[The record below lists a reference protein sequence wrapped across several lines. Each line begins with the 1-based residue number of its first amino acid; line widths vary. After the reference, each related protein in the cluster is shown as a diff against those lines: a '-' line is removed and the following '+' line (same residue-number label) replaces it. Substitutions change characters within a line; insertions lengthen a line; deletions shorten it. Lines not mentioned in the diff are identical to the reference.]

1 MGGIPLDDEQQKVYR
16 ELSNEQ
22 VEFYNNLSDDEKKEY
37 LKIKVPEEREQYEI
51 IFNNQSHA
59 GRNAFICVGGVFD
72 ELFNRGVKKKI
83 GGKLLQLAGDAV
95 LEVATDGA
103 ASEIAAPNAAKAAG
117 AIIDTFY
124 TAFDGP
130 MWDCAINNAMSW
142 WTGEGATCKPG
153 QYAIGADGLTKD
165 QAEAGCNACT
175 PIYGSRLDTYDIQ
188 DDEKKGTLNPANSS
202 HYDTI
207 MCENEDTTRYFRPPP
222 EGICDVRLYPEY
234 GIKPRDPFNYLTNTN
249 IDRATC
255 NNCGGVLGEGPP
267 IPGFSYEQR
276 RFPVKSEQMCPT
288 SEKPEDARPNWMPG
302 DFHGTATYEINK
314 KISESN
320 NISRCKK
327 VPGRTTTDGKPV
339 CEIFDNNQPQ
349 FECNWNSVLNEC
361 SLGKIKSDTSSETW
375 GSFVMTEVMGT
386 VQDVSN
392 WWDNLD
398 RTKYKRHA
406 DPVWGGSGNFRA
418 SRRSNWN
425 LPEYTPLSPWDKVF
439 PDKKVGPGD
448 YLIPPGS
455 DPDLKILGSSS
466 PTPGFNQYGEKE
478 EQLSRYYFKEEFE
491 NTNVC
496 QTDDMRMAG
505 PESSKTTAD
514 VSGKTVFGGDRSD
527 GVVSHQLSN
536 YCCPNPPGAAVCPRF
551 NSSDLEIQ
559 KWNVKDS
566 GDISPENIAY
576 LAPTTEDGRRIKEE
590 LDAKLKQGEEIWT
603 GFGRTIMT
611 DGDGWEGGGWN
622 DDSTHKNNDMK
633 HYWDNSSPWQ
643 PDGNRLGHNYDPT
656 NQISTLQCYNKRID
670 MSTANSLPF
679 KRSPRSYSGI
689 DCGPKS
695 CDPNKTGSSSCS
707 PTERRKIQGYEQ
719 LEEDDKKLKNWLSGG
734 GFMIDA
740 KRPEYSSTEVV
751 HGQLTEEWWPG
762 KVYVPNI
769 LPDGKL
775 NIYKK
780 FGATHGSERVLNE
793 YQNEIHRRGVIYATP
808 DSIDQ
813 SKVLNEDHHRA
824 RNLSIKG
831 TGDYHGKKWE
841 TLEEKRRLVQEGGD
855 PDSGLELPENDPLN
869 YYFGTRFTL
878 NIDSYYDYEND
889 RATGKQYYESPDSC
903 VKKDIY
909 GKCKI
914 NGGSSEP
921 YFLKKTSE
929 KGFCDCPPE
938 DWPVSPKGVGV
949 WPSNLVCSNK
959 GDRSYTLAPGN
970 TAIFS
975 PRMRSKCR
983 EHKNKEQCESATIP
997 TYTFYD
1003 QVADFKPT
1011 TDSSLG
1017 CKENISLEQAQSFCN
1032 NAADCNGFFSYQG
1045 DSGRSG
1051 RVCFKN
1057 EFNTLSEL
1065 NKITNTNVHGSTD
1078 NSGFYVLNP
1087 DGRGPSRAE
1096 ERKSC
1101 EDAQD
1106 KCQKKGTNVML
1117 MSEDLGS
1124 HSDLKPQQEKVLN
1137 QTGVDIGQ
1145 ISDRFANDS
1154 QNMYEVTRDNNTALF
1169 YANQIF
1175 PIDQETV
1182 DKVQGITEDT
1192 SGDDQ
1197 PINNNSICKWYNH
1210 EDPWGAIG
1218 TDNPDEITKRE
1229 ALWGNGTESKRQEAI
1244 TMNNFNHGKSG
1255 DPVYYGWGWDETT
1268 AVSHQGYVRG
1278 EATRW
1283 VELPDNYE
1291 RPPDLPVQEK
1301 LLDDSDVNQLVNR
1314 WLGGL
1319 NFSGGCNGEEC
1330 SDLDKSKFMQYVY
1343 DSEFCRG
1350 NIDKENPDSGE
1361 EPTMDQIASN
1371 LLKNES
1377 TGSAIIGDNDQDE
1390 EAESDETFC
1399 KGTRMRI
1406 GGDNTGAYPEAKPY
1420 ERGGITPC
1428 PPGVKNCGGRP
1439 ALGSVYSA
1447 ETGELE
1453 RETVF
1458 FRKVGDPDGVERD
1471 SIRSTELSCENAH
1484 QVFDFNGILSPK
1496 CAENCKLCYQE
1507 DINGVKKRCTAR
1519 KDANG
1524 QPVQGQCIA
1533 ETEPCTGKSRLN
1545 QKPPETVNQVIKHIK
1560 KKFYRAVGSGEC
1572 HLSDDNSDCFGK
1584 NARGIDRKL
1593 DTSDSDKNISQVNL
1607 HNKLS
1612 EASAF
1617 MQKLLNTESP
1627 LMVPDIC
1634 CDNIDNSQNTA
1645 FIGCD
1650 ASGHNPYFI
1659 DDILSGKNL
1668 NQCGTLKGSSCYP
1681 LSNED
1686 MLQRDKIDMC
1696 YKKTQNRDKDKLP
1709 DYEDLPDNADIDQY
1723 FKDFKDFCE
1732 SSQSGEEDSPDK
1744 KGECGRFIP
1753 YNLPNFPHKKK
1764 LDSQWDEGSN
1774 KTGKFRFTLPEPI
1787 YGENYNYCIESK
1799 QIDSGLNITDI
1810 DFLDKNFDWYIPES
1824 DYEKNYPLKG
1834 ANDIAS
1840 CDCCEN
1846 PDASCNIQCD
1856 NNSSQRLR
1864 FIKIPDG
1871 GPLNDIPFWVSPFGG
1886 DDPGRKGTDDP
1897 PDTLEADNP
1906 YVNVQCKHGTK
1917 VKFGPRE
1924 GPTIREANTEE
1935 RKKIKEAREKDL
1947 SSTPAEQIKVGSIV
1961 KTKDN
1966 KVGVVASVDTGSL
1979 STTGWWVPDLNGND
1993 QLAYLAFPG
2002 STAACGKNYDQ
2013 VCGSEGEY
2021 GYAWYNQNDLSRAED
2036 TDPGYEK
2043 LSELGGAEIEDFNV
2057 EEYYYPV
2064 QCCPTQEGMISMC
2077 DKKCGKTV
2085 SSDSW
2090 GSGNDEDNN
2099 NQTNNRDG
2107 DDDDDSDDDSDD
2119 EEFNIVIFII
2129 VLLTIAVVAGY
2140 FVDPL
2145 AGGSVVLA
2153 GIFIWIYQTYMT
2165 DE

>member
-1 MGGIPLDDEQQKVYR
+1 MSGIPLDDEQKKVYR

-22 VEFYNNLSDDEKKEY
+22 VEFYNNLSDDQKKEY
-37 LKIKVPEEREQYEI
+37 LKIKLPIEREQYEI

-59 GRNAFICVGGVFD
+59 GRNAAICVGGVFSEIYD
-72 ELFNRGVKKKI
+72 RGVKKKI
-83 GGKLLQLAGDAV
+83 GGKLLELAGNVA
-95 LEVATDGA
+95 LEVVTDGA
-103 ASEIAAPNAAKAAG
+103 ASEIAAPRAAKAAG
-117 AIIDTFY
+117 VIIDTFQL
-124 TAFDGP
+124 AFDGP

-153 QYAIGADGLTKD
+153 QYAIGAGGAFGVDGLVKD

-175 PIYGSRLDTYDIQ
+175 PIYGSRLDTYDIL
-188 DDEKKGTLNPANSS
+188 DKEKKGNLNPANSS

-222 EGICDVRLYPEY
+222 EGICDVRLYPQY
-234 GIKPRDPFNYLTNTN
+234 GVTDFDPLGKINNVN
-249 IDRATC
+249 IDVATKR
-255 NNCGGVLGEGPP
+255 PP
-267 IPGFSYEQR
+267 AAQAPTPGFSYEQR

-288 SEKPEDARPNWMPG
+288 SEKPEDAGLNWMPG
-302 DFHGTATYEINK
+302 DFHGTATYELNK

-327 VPGRTTTDGKPV
+327 VPGRTTTDGNPV

-349 FECNWNSVLNEC
+349 FECNWDPILNEC
-361 SLGKIKSDTSSETW
+361 SLGEKISDTTNQTW
-375 GSFVMTEVMGT
+375 GAFVKKEVLGAI
-386 VQDVSN
+386 QGVSN
-392 WWDNLD
+392 WWDNMD
-398 RTKYKRHA
+398 RTEYKRHT

-418 SRRSNWN
+418 LKRSTLDFPN
-425 LPEYTPLSPWDKVF
+425 YTPPSPWDNAF
-439 PDKKVGPGD
+439 PEKKATPGED
-448 YLIPPGS
+448 LIPPRSDYFKRSGS
-455 DPDLKILGSSS
+455 AWRLDSLSID
-466 PTPGFNQYGEKE
+466 PTPGFTQWGEE
-478 EQLSRYYFKEEFE
+478 EPQLSRYYFKEEFE

-514 VSGKTVFGGDRSD
+514 ASGQTVFGGNRDD

-551 NSSDLEIQ
+551 NSSDLEMQ
-559 KWNVKDS
+559 KWNVTDS
-566 GDISPENIAY
+566 GGISSENIAD
-576 LAPTTEDGRRIKEE
+576 LAPTTNDRGRIKGE
-590 LDAKLKQGEEIWT
+590 LDAKLEQGEEIWT

-622 DDSTHKNNDMK
+622 DDSSHDNADMK
-633 HYWDNSSPWQ
+633 HYWDNSSLWQ
-643 PDGNRLGHNYDPT
+643 PDGNILGHDYDPT

-670 MSTANSLPF
+670 TSTANSLPF
-679 KRSPRSYSGI
+679 KRSPRSFSGI

-707 PTERRKIQGYEQ
+707 PTERRKILGYDQ

-740 KRPEYSSTEVV
+740 KRPEYSPT
-751 HGQLTEEWWPG
+751 GDIKRTGEWWPG
-762 KVYVPNI
+762 EVYVPNI

-775 NIYKK
+775 NINKL

-793 YQNEIHRRGVIYATP
+793 YQNEIHRQGVIYATP

-813 SKVLNEDHHRA
+813 ENVQDGPNRA
-824 RNLSIKG
+824 IMP

-841 TLEEKRRLVQEGGD
+841 TLEEKRRLVQEGGR
-855 PDSGLELPENDPLN
+855 PGSGLELPENDPLN

-878 NIDSYYDYEND
+878 NIDSYYNYEND

-903 VKKDIY
+903 VEKDIY

-914 NGGSSEP
+914 NGGGSEP
-921 YFLKKTSE
+921 YFIKKNNE

-938 DWPVSPKGVGV
+938 DWPISPNEIGK

-959 GDRSYTLAPGN
+959 GDRSYTIGAGN
-970 TAIFS
+970 TSIIS

-983 EHKNKEQCESATIP
+983 EHKNKEQCESAAIP

-1017 CKENISLEQAQSFCN
+1017 CKENISLEQAQNFCN
-1032 NAADCNGFFSYQG
+1032 NADDCNGFFSYEG

-1065 NKITNTNVHGSTD
+1065 NKITNTTSNEFTD

-1087 DGRGPSRAE
+1087 DGKGPSRAE
-1096 ERKSC
+1096 ERNSC
-1101 EDAQD
+1101 AVLEV
-1106 KCQKKGTNVML
+1106 KCQKMGTNVML
-1117 MSEDLGS
+1117 MSEDLRS
-1124 HSDLKPQQEKVLN
+1124 QSDLKPFQKDVLDKV
-1137 QTGVDIGQ
+1137 GVDIGE
-1145 ISDRFANDS
+1145 ITERPS
-1154 QNMYEVTRDNNTALF
+1154 QDMYEVTRGDNKAFF
-1169 YANQIF
+1169 YADQIF
-1175 PIDQETV
+1175 PVDQETV
-1182 DKVQGITEDT
+1182 DKVQGRSEDT
-1192 SGDDQ
+1192 SDDNSS
-1197 PINNNSICKWYNH
+1197 INNNRICKWYTD

-1218 TDNPDEITKRE
+1218 TDNPDEITKSE
-1229 ALWGNGTESKRQEAI
+1229 SHWKLGTESRRQEEV
-1244 TMNNFNHGKSG
+1244 TQSFSRGGTG
-1255 DPVYYGWGWDETT
+1255 DPEYYGWGWDENT
-1268 AVSHQGYVRG
+1268 AVFRRGYVRG
-1278 EATRW
+1278 VVQEW
-1283 VELPDNYE
+1283 PVLPDNYE

-1301 LLDDSDVNQLVNR
+1301 LLDDSDVSQLVNR
-1314 WLGGL
+1314 WLGAL

-1330 SDLDKSKFMQYVY
+1330 DDLDKSKFMQYVY

-1361 EPTMDQIASN
+1361 GTAMDKQARDLFN
-1371 LLKNES
+1371 NES

-1399 KGTRMRI
+1399 KGTRMMV
-1406 GGDNTGAYPEAKPY
+1406 GGDNTDAYPQAGED

-1428 PPGVKNCGGRP
+1428 PPGVKNCPGRP
-1439 ALGSVYSA
+1439 AGVGRVA
-1447 ETGELE
+1447 TPTGGEETIY
-1453 RETVF
+1453 
-1458 FRKVGDPDGVERD
+1458 FRKVGDPDGVARG
-1471 SIRSTELSCENAH
+1471 SIPSTELSCENAH
-1484 QVFDFNGILSPK
+1484 REFSYNGILSPK

-1507 DINGVKKRCTAR
+1507 DINGVKKRCTTDV
-1519 KDANG
+1519 DAGYMNNG
-1524 QPVQGQCIA
+1524 RCKA
-1533 ETEPCTGKSRLN
+1533 EQEPCTGKSRLN
-1545 QKPPETVNQVIKHIK
+1545 QKPPETVNKVIKHIK

-1572 HLSDDNSDCFGK
+1572 HLSDDDSDCFGK
-1584 NARGIDRKL
+1584 NALGIDRKL
-1593 DTSDSDKNISQVNL
+1593 DTSDGEKNLFRINNL
-1607 HNKLS
+1607 NNNLS
-1612 EASAF
+1612 EFPSWI
-1617 MQKLLNTESP
+1617 QKLLNTESP

-1668 NQCGTLKGSSCYP
+1668 NQCATLKGSSCYP

-1686 MLQRDKIDMC
+1686 MLQRDKVDMC

-1709 DYEDLPDNADIDQY
+1709 DYEDLPENADIDQY
-1723 FKDFKDFCE
+1723 FEDFKDFCK

-1774 KTGKFRFTLPEPI
+1774 ETGKFRFTLPEPI

-1824 DYEKNYPLKG
+1824 DYEKNYPLKR

-1856 NNSSQRLR
+1856 NNSSQKLR

-1871 GPLNDIPFWVSPFGG
+1871 GPLNGIPFWESPFG
-1886 DDPGRKGTDDP
+1886 DDEPDRKGTDDP
-1897 PDTLEADNP
+1897 PDTLEPNNP

-1924 GPTIREANTEE
+1924 GPIIREANTEE

-1947 SSTPAEQIKVGSIV
+1947 SAEWSIKVGSIV
-1961 KTKDN
+1961 KTQDN
-1966 KVGVVASVDTGSL
+1966 KVGIVVSIENGSLGDTG
-1979 STTGWWVPDLNGND
+1979 WVPDSLGVE

-2002 STAACGKNYDQ
+2002 STAACGKNHDQ
-2013 VCGSEGEY
+2013 VCGPEDAWGHS
-2021 GYAWYNQNDLSRAED
+2021 WYNQEELVEAED
-2036 TDPGYEK
+2036 THPGYE
-2043 LSELGGAEIEDFNV
+2043 ELNEIVEIKDFNV

-2090 GSGNDEDNN
+2090 GSGNEDNKT
-2099 NQTNNRDG
+2099 QTNNRDG
-2107 DDDDDSDDDSDD
+2107 DDDDDSDDSDD
-2119 EEFNIVIFII
+2119 EEFNIVI
-2129 VLLTIAVVAGY
+2129 LLAIAVVAGY

-2145 AGGSVVLA
+2145 AGGSVLLV
-2153 GIFIWIYQTYMT
+2153 GIFIWVYQTYMN